1 MSLAFIH
8 NRLSI
13 TAGLFFL
20 VLALWGFW
28 RFFRKQGIDSSYFGA
43 LMIGEILV
51 VLQALVGIIMWL
63 QGARPARGAVHLIYG
78 LLIPAVIPLVYN
90 YTKGG
95 STRRESLVYGA
106 AIIFGVGLILRAITT
121 GLDPALY

>member
-1 MSLAFIH
+1 MTLAFFH
-8 NRLSI
+8 NRLSV

-20 VLALWGFW
+20 VIALWGFW

-43 LMIGEILV
+43 LVIGEVLV
-51 VLQALVGIIMWL
+51 VVQAILGIILWIE
-63 QGARPARGAVHLIYG
+63 GARPARGAIHLIYG
-78 LLIPAVIPLVYN
+78 FLIPAVIPLVYN

-95 STRRESLVYGA
+95 SSRRESLVYGA